1 MIRSL
6 SMLFDPFAMEGRPR
20 FARRIYPKIRGW
32 KYPPAGP
39 DSREAK
45 RRRAQA
51 AKIAA
56 RRAAE

>member
-1 MIRSL
+1 MNLPLL
-6 SMLFDPFAMEGRPR
+6 STPIPR